1 MIYLAKRKRLW
12 ILACKMSF
20 FYWVAVREEKELRH
34 LQTAA
39 APLRRN
45 LPVEVF
51 QAFDQ
56 DTSWLPFFADFMG
69 MAN

>member
-1 MIYLAKRKRLW
+1 M
-12 ILACKMSF
+12 
-20 FYWVAVREEKELRH
+20 AVREEKELRH

-45 LPVEVF
+45 SPVEVF